1 MKNFD
6 VLLRKCFF
14 TICFLFVPFS
24 ILGEEESELDAALK
38 SLEEKGEESENNVEL
53 LGELN
58 YGRLPHKFKG
68 GVNDIKLEY
77 NLKNSFYVAGEDG
90 FVSKI
95 RYPSMQVETWQL
107 STLAIKKI
115 APHPD
120 GTTIAI
126 YETNGAGLH
135 KISTWNWRGH
145 KRLFIIRPNYLVT
158 SLSWSANGSYLFV
171 GNIEK
176 GIEVFDKNGN
186 VVTIYS
192 TPPSIILLATTGKRE
207 KSVVTYGKNGKLL
220 YTGISNR
227 KKLAEYKCEEELENP
242 RIIKNFTRLAGYKDG
257 KVYLINATS
266 GKEIAKYDSHVAI
279 FAIDAYDD
287 DLIWLEKLEKKQK
300 YALREGERE
309 PIYFSFEHSITSSIY
324 LDSSIIVGTED
335 GDIYTLKKENNNIAY
350 NCPFT
355 YHSENIKDIVATNGK
370 LYLIADDEIFCKE
383 NSIGASK
390 KLKGKTTSNSILAT
404 DKYLILWNKEEK
416 KPVYRYDLEKQKKAT
431 LYKPSTSIIYI
442 SIHNGNLLVVEA
454 SGLISLIDI
463 QKKKVIFNKT
473 IEGAQAALTRGMSHI
488 IVAKDSLDNTASPL
502 FELNLE
508 TEETVPIK
516 LKGELAF
523 SLARNSELEDTF
535 FCFLLDSSEKPTTN
549 LIKFSPQD
557 NKALSGTFENLLTYE
572 DEDFSGFIESY
583 KESLITNLGK
593 GELICFNIYSKRLSR
608 LQRDYALPKKAV
620 ILEDYIVSLSYDS
633 TISWYNLKTLQPVK

>member
-1 MKNFD
+1 MPFF
-6 VLLRKCFF
+6 LL
-14 TICFLFVPFS
+14 S
-24 ILGEEESELDAALK
+24 EEESELDAALK
-38 SLEEKGEESENNVEL
+38 SLEEVSEAESENIEESL
-53 LGELN
+53 KDIN
-58 YGRLPHKFKG
+58 YARLPHKFRG
-68 GVNDIKLEY
+68 GINDIKLEY

-107 STLAIKKI
+107 STLPIKKI

-126 YETNGAGLH
+126 YETNGAGIH

-158 SLSWSANGSYLFV
+158 SLSWSANGSYLLV

-176 GIEVFDKNGN
+176 GIEIFDKKGN
-186 VVTIYS
+186 DVTIYS
-192 TPPSIILLATTGKRE
+192 IPPSIVLLATTGKRE
-207 KSVVTYGKNGKLL
+207 RSIVTYGKNGKLL
-220 YTGISNR
+220 YTGISDR
-227 KKLAEYKCEEELENP
+227 KKLAECRCEEDLENP
-242 RIIKNFTRLAGYKDG
+242 RMIKNFTRLAGYKNG
-257 KVYLINATS
+257 KVYLINTTT
-266 GKEIAKYDSHVAI
+266 GKEVAKYDSGVAI
-279 FAIDAYDD
+279 FASDSYDN
-287 DLIWLEKLEKKQK
+287 DLIWLEKLNKKQT
-300 YALREGERE
+300 YALRDGEKS
-309 PIYFSFEHSITSSIY
+309 PIHFSFSFAITSSIY
-324 LDSSIIVGTED
+324 LVSSLIVGTQE
-335 GDIYTLKKENNNIAY
+335 GEMYILKKENNNIATH
-350 NCPFT
+350 CPFK
-355 YHSENIKDIVATNGK
+355 YHSENIKDIVATNK
-370 LYLIADDEIFCKE
+370 NLYLIADNGLFCKE
-383 NSIGASK
+383 NGMGEAK
-390 KLKGKTTSNSILAT
+390 KLKDKISSNSILAS
-404 DKYLILWNKEEK
+404 DKYLILWTKEEK
-416 KPVYRYDLEKQKKAT
+416 KPIYRYSLEKQKQIT
-431 LYKPSTSIIYI
+431 LYKPDTYVVYL

-473 IEGAQAALTRGMSHI
+473 IEGAQAALTRGNSHI
-488 IVAKDSLDNTASPL
+488 IVAKDSLDYAASPL

-516 LKGELAF
+516 LKGEFAF

-535 FCFLLDSSEKPTTN
+535 FCFLLDSSKKPTTN

-608 LQRDYALPKKAV
+608 LERDYALPKKAV
-620 ILEDYIVSLSYDS
+620 VLGDYIASLSYDG
-633 TISWYNLKTLQPVK
+633 TISWYNLKTLQPIK